1 MSDLGDLFQ
10 RAADLL
16 GAKQSEA
23 QIHVGK
29 EQAARR
35 FNPPKDI
42 VDLQD
47 RLAAVEERLARI
59 EEPESIE
66 LAQTEFVGSS
76 GVTVNVYGTADPATI
91 AREIEN
97 ALRPPLKFGSPLIGC
112 ECDACA

>member
-1 MSDLGDLFQ
+1 LSDLGDLFQ

-16 GAKQSEA
+16 GSCKST
-23 QIHVGK
+23 ISFGG
-29 EQAARR
+29 
-35 FNPPKDI
+35 
-42 VDLQD
+42 L
-47 RLAAVEERLARI
+47 

-76 GVTVNVYGTADPATI
+76 GVTVNIYGTADPATI